1 MSRTAFQLSKAAQHI
16 MEEVTVAHRDADE
29 PWVQLATRIPKEL
42 HRELKLHSVRA
53 DVSLMDFVE
62 EALRE
67 RLDRVGRKRR
77 AAG

>member
-1 MSRTAFQLSKAAQHI
+1 
-16 MEEVTVAHRDADE
+16 VAHRDADE

-42 HRELKLHSVRA
+42 HRELKLHAVRA
-53 DVSLMDFVE
+53 DVSLMDFVV